1 MPPKSRSEPPLPTE
15 LAFVVQ
21 FAADTAAPQGRFT
34 GRVEHIVSGR
44 ASHFASRED
53 LLGFIERVL
62 TTLSAGPPGAP
73 AEEPAS
79 EGMHTEEG
87 PGNTTEL

>member
-15 LAFVVQ
+15 MAFVVQ
-21 FAADTAAPQGRFT
+21 FAADTEARQGHFM

-44 ASHFASRED
+44 ATHFASWED

-62 TTLSAGPPGAP
+62 TALSAGPPGAP
-73 AEEPAS
+73 AEGPTS
-79 EGMHTEEG
+79 EGMHMEEE
-87 PGNTTEL
+87 PSNTTEL